1 MGKFVF
7 VSNQKN
13 FKDTKPPHFNPTK
26 NLHSIIDT
34 NEIFI
39 ETTKDHKDQRL
50 TWPCYEHHNTIE
62 ILAAAP
68 NSSITFVCK
77 TYSDS
82 ISDKTL
88 NRCNYFVRIDPYCQL
103 MVDDYT
109 SRWIE

>member
-7 VSNQKN
+7 VSNQKI

-34 NEIFI
+34 KEIFI

-50 TWPCYEHHNTIE
+50 TWPSYKHHNTIE
-62 ILAAAP
+62 IPAAAAP
-68 NSSITFVCK
+68 NSSIIFVSK

-109 SRWIE
+109 SW